1 MNELTSRT
9 KWWKLW
15 RWRERER
22 GLNQWPSSWP
32 SVLKAT
38 SILSLYMVLIED
50 LYYFVIG
57 GMAIAAAFAC
67 DQEEYSVVLITHSAH
82 KNLSVHLATKNVEC
96 LPVSTPAV
104 VAPYEDDGPEGT
116 LQPKF
121 LLQKHEIT
129 RQHRQECIHNVE
141 RIFGDGPSLEG
152 DLIVINLFALEGWSL
167 AELFCVPCI
176 VAAPYVVPYS
186 APSSFEHYFRKE
198 LPLLYEYLQ
207 EAPINKA
214 SYGVLYF
221 EYGFSEEVVECP
233 GYWPSNVRACGFWFL
248 PFEWQFSCNKCG
260 EISALLSS
268 GHLSP
273 KDEMCSAH
281 AELQSFLKTPA
292 SLPPVFIGLSSVGR
306 QVFVTC
312 SMGFLRNPEAF
323 LGVLQKAVDITSHRF
338 ILFSA
343 GFDPLDAAIQKI
355 AADAS
360 SGSEQK
366 QFSEDGTLLFG
377 GRLFCFSGSI
387 PYKWLFPRCAAAIHH
402 GGSGSTAA
410 ALHAGIPQ
418 VICPFMLDQFYW
430 AERMFWLGV
439 APEPLKRNYLL
450 PDENDDVCV
459 MEAANMLARAINYA
473 LAPEGKACASE
484 IAELL
489 SHEDYR
495 SRIISE
501 VEFYFTGWSVGSF
514 KDHQG
519 RDQLFQLNE
528 ALRLGFSA

>member
-1 MNELTSRT
+1 
-9 KWWKLW
+9 
-15 RWRERER
+15 
-22 GLNQWPSSWP
+22 
-32 SVLKAT
+32 
-38 SILSLYMVLIED
+38 MVEW
-50 LYYFVIG
+50 
-57 GMAIAAAFAC
+57 
-67 DQEEYSVVLITHSAH
+67 Q
-82 KNLSVHLATKNVEC
+82 NLSGHLATKNVEC

-121 LLQKHEIT
+121 LLQKCEIT

-214 SYGVLYF
+214 SWMERCYPLDVATFYRGLGIVEKCSVEAKPLSFYDSSF
-221 EYGFSEEVVECP
+221 ARIQLQAFHCGMIELRLPCYCKILLSITERYGFSKEVVECP

-268 GHLSP
+268 GYLSP

-306 QVFVTC
+306 QVCCYNCTALRCTIFYQHH
-312 SMGFLRNPEAF
+312 MGFLRNPQAF
-323 LGVLQKAVDITSHRF
+323 LGVLQKAVAITSHRF

-343 GFDPLDAAIQKI
+343 GFDPLDAVIQKI

-360 SGSEQK
+360 SGSAQK
-366 QFSEDGTLLFG
+366 QFCEDGTLLFG

-473 LAPEGKACASE
+473 LAPEVKARASE
-484 IAELL
+484 ISELL
-489 SHEDYR
+489 SHEDG
-495 SRIISE
+495 
-501 VEFYFTGWSVGSF
+501 V
-514 KDHQG
+514 
-519 RDQLFQLNE
+519 LE
-528 ALRLGFSA
+528 ALKIIKEEISCSNSI